1 MSWETPMRN
10 LSLLE
15 RHRAVLPKWMALY
28 YDEPI
33 SLARGEGRTVWDAE
47 GNEYLDFFGGI
58 LTTMTAYNPPEVVEA
73 LRDQAGRML
82 HSSTLYLIESQIEL
96 AEKIAALSGIPDAKV
111 FFTNS
116 GSEAN
121 DAALMM
127 ATAYRASNN
136 VLAMRHS
143 YHGRSFSTVPVTG
156 MASWSPSSLSPFN
169 VSYVHGAYRY
179 RSPFRSLDDSAYIR
193 ACTEDLEN
201 ILQVATSGNVACL
214 IAEPILG
221 VGGFATPPDGLFG
234 AFRKVLDRHGI
245 LHVSDEVQTGWGRT
259 GEHFWG
265 YEAHGITPDLITF
278 AKGLGNGLA
287 IGGVV
292 GRAEI
297 IDCFKASSISTFGGN
312 PLATRG
318 ALANLAILERDG
330 LQANARARGGQLF
343 TRLRQVQANRPRL
356 GDVRGKGLM
365 VGLEL
370 NETDGWTPSRAAAKG
385 VLEEAKRRG
394 LLVGMGGFHGNVI
407 RMAPPMSVTGAE
419 CERALAILEE
429 CFDVVL

>member
-1 MSWETPMRN
+1 MRN

-15 RHRAVLPKWMALY
+15 RHKAVLPKWMTLY

-33 SLARGEGRTVWDAE
+33 SLVRGEGRTVWDGE
-47 GNEYLDFFGGI
+47 GRQYLDFFGAI
-58 LTTMTAYNPPEVVEA
+58 LSTLSGYSQREVVEA
-73 LRDQAGRML
+73 IRDQAQKML
-82 HSSTLYLIESQIEL
+82 HTSTLYLIEPQIEL

-127 ATAYRASNN
+127 ATAYRGSNQ

-143 YHGRSFSTVPVTG
+143 FHGRSFATVPVTG
-156 MASWSPSSLSPFN
+156 IASWSPSSLSPFA
-169 VSYVHGAYRY
+169 VSYVHGSYRY
-179 RSPFRSLDDSAYIR
+179 RSPFRHLDDASYIR
-193 ACTEDLEN
+193 ACTDDLEN
-201 ILQVATSGNVACL
+201 VIQVATNGHVACL

-234 AFRKVLDRHGI
+234 AFRKVLDRTGI
-245 LHVSDEVQTGWGRT
+245 LHISDEVQTGWGRT
-259 GEHFWG
+259 GAHFWG
-265 YEAHGITPDLITF
+265 YQAHGMTPDLITF

-292 GRAEI
+292 GRGEI

-312 PLATRG
+312 PLAMRG
-318 ALANLAILERDG
+318 ALANIGVLERDG
-330 LQANARARGGQLF
+330 LQANAQARGEQMFAG
-343 TRLRQVQANRPRL
+343 LRRIQSRHLRMGEL
-356 GDVRGKGLM
+356 RGKGLM
-365 VGLEL
+365 IGVEL
-370 NETDGWTPSRAAAKG
+370 VEADGWTPSRAAAKR
-385 VLEEAKRRG
+385 VLEEAKTRG

-407 RMAPPMSVTGAE
+407 RMAPPMSVTEAE
-419 CERALAILEE
+419 CATALTILAD
-429 CFDVVL
+429 CFEAAL

>member
-1 MSWETPMRN
+1 MRN
-10 LSLLE
+10 LPLVE
-15 RHRAVLPKWMALY
+15 RHRAVMPKWMALY

-33 SLARGEGRTVWDAE
+33 SLARGEGRTVWDGD

-82 HSSTLYLIESQIEL
+82 HSSTLYLIESQVEL
-96 AEKIAALSGIPDAKV
+96 AEKIAALSGISDARV

-127 ATAYRASNN
+127 ATAYRASNHI
-136 VLAMRHS
+136 LAMRHS

-169 VSYVHGAYRY
+169 VSYVHGSYRY
-179 RSPFRSLDDSAYIR
+179 RSPFRTLDDAAYIK

-234 AFRKVLDRHGI
+234 EFRKVLDRYGI

-265 YEAHGITPDLITF
+265 YQAHGMTPDLITF

-318 ALANLAILERDG
+318 ALANLAILERDN
-330 LQANARARGGQLF
+330 LPANARVRGAELFAGLRRLQARH
-343 TRLRQVQANRPRL
+343 PRI

-370 NETDGWTPSRAAAKG
+370 NEADGWTPSRAAAKAI
-385 VLEEAKRRG
+385 LEETKKRG

-407 RMAPPMSVTGAE
+407 RLAPPLSVTQAE
-419 CERALAILEE
+419 CARGLAILED
-429 CFDVVL
+429 CFSAVFDSRR

>member
-1 MSWETPMRN
+1 MRN
-10 LSLLE
+10 ASLLE
-15 RHRAVLPKWMALY
+15 RHRNVLPKWMALY

-33 SLARGEGRTVWDAE
+33 SLARGEGRTVWDGE
-47 GNEYLDFFGGI
+47 GREYLDFFGGI
-58 LTTMTAYNPPEVVEA
+58 LTTMTAYNPPEVVAA
-73 LRDQAGRML
+73 LRDQAGKML

-96 AEKIAALSGIPDAKV
+96 AEKIARLSGIPDAKV

-127 ATAYRASNN
+127 ATAYRASNQ

-143 YHGRSFSTVPVTG
+143 YHGRSFATVPVTG
-156 MASWSPSSLSPFN
+156 TASWSPSSLSPFSVN
-169 VSYVHGAYRY
+169 YVHGSYRY
-179 RSPFRSLDDSAYIR
+179 RSPFRALDDAAYIR
-193 ACTEDLEN
+193 AATEDLEN
-201 ILQVATSGNVACL
+201 ILQVATSGDVACL

-234 AFRKVLDRHGI
+234 EFRKVLDRYGI

-292 GRAEI
+292 GRPEI

-318 ALANLAILERDG
+318 ALANLEILERDG
-330 LQANARARGGQLF
+330 LQANARARGAQLF
-343 TRLRQVQANRPRL
+343 KGFHALQKKYARL

-365 VGLEL
+365 IGLEL
-370 NETDGWTPSRAAAKG
+370 NEPDGWTPSRPAAKKI
-385 VLEEAKRRG
+385 LEEAKKRG
-394 LLVGMGGFHGNVI
+394 LLIGMGGFHGNVI
-407 RMAPPMSVTGAE
+407 RMASKSVRSRI
-419 CERALAILEE
+419 C
-429 CFDVVL
+429 

>member
-1 MSWETPMRN
+1 MRN
-10 LSLLE
+10 ASLLE
-15 RHRAVLPKWMALY
+15 RHRNVLPKWMALY

-33 SLARGEGRTVWDAE
+33 SLARGEGRTVWDGE
-47 GNEYLDFFGGI
+47 GREYLDFFGGI
-58 LTTMTAYNPPEVVEA
+58 LTTMTAYNPPEVVAA
-73 LRDQAGRML
+73 LRDQAGKML

-96 AEKIAALSGIPDAKV
+96 AEKIARLSGIPDAKV

-127 ATAYRASNN
+127 ATAYRASNQ

-143 YHGRSFSTVPVTG
+143 YHGRSFATVPVTG
-156 MASWSPSSLSPFN
+156 TASWSPSSLSPFSVN
-169 VSYVHGAYRY
+169 YVHGSYRY
-179 RSPFRSLDDSAYIR
+179 RSPFRALDDAAYIR
-193 ACTEDLEN
+193 AATEDLEN
-201 ILQVATSGNVACL
+201 ILQVATSGDVACL

-234 AFRKVLDRHGI
+234 EFRKVLDRYGI

-292 GRAEI
+292 GRPDI

-318 ALANLAILERDG
+318 ALANLEILERDG
-330 LQANARARGGQLF
+330 LQANARARGAQLF
-343 TRLRQVQANRPRL
+343 KGFHALQKKYARL

-365 VGLEL
+365 IGLEL
-370 NETDGWTPSRAAAKG
+370 NEPDGWTPSRPAAKKI
-385 VLEEAKRRG
+385 LEEAKKHG
-394 LLVGMGGFHGNVI
+394 LLIGMGGFHGNVI
-407 RMAPPMSVTGAE
+407 RMAPPLSVTDEE
-419 CERALAILEE
+419 CARALAIMEK
-429 CFDVVL
+429 CFEAAL